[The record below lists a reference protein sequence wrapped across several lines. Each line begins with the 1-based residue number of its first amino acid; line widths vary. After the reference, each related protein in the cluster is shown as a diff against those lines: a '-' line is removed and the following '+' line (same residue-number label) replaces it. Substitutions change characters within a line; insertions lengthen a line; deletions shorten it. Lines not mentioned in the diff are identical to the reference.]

1 MKLIRYTKDEVPH
14 YGLLEGDRIAR
25 LSGGPYERHPAGVYD
40 EAAGVTLLA
49 PIEPARIVGVGFN
62 YRSHILETGRALPE
76 IPCLFMKPPT
86 AAIGPA
92 APILYPRSETD
103 LIVHYEGELAVVV
116 GRKARY
122 LTPDDALAAVLGYT
136 CANDVSER
144 ISQRKEMAMGCLL
157 VSKGWD
163 TFCPLGPAIVS
174 GIDPTDA
181 HVTTRVNGEV
191 KQSGS
196 TSDLLFT
203 VVDLLVYLSR
213 SFTLLPGDVILTG
226 SPAGVGPLRPGDVV
240 EVEIE
245 GIGVLTNPVELEPA
259 FTS

>member
-1 MKLIRYTKDEVPH
+1 MKLIRYTKDDVPH
-14 YGLLEGDRIAR
+14 YGLIEGDRIAR
-25 LSGGPYERHPAGVYD
+25 LADGPYERRPAGVYD
-40 EAAGVTLLA
+40 DPAGTKPLA
-49 PIEPARIVGVGFN
+49 PIEPARIIGVGFN
-62 YRSHILETGRALPE
+62 YKSHILETGRALPE

-86 AAIGPA
+86 AAVGPGA
-92 APILYPRSETD
+92 AILYPRSDTD

-122 LTPDDALAAVLGYT
+122 LTADNALEAVLGYT

-144 ISQRKEMAMGCLL
+144 VSQRKEMAMGCLL
-157 VSKGWD
+157 VSKGCD

-174 GIDPTDA
+174 DIDATNA
-181 HVTTRVNGEV
+181 RLATRVNGEV
-191 KQSGS
+191 RQSGS

-203 VVDLLVYLSR
+203 VADLLVYLSR

-226 SPAGVGPLRPGDVV
+226 SPAGVGPLQPGDVV

-245 GIGVLTNPVELEPA
+245 GIGVLTNPVELEPTFA
-259 FTS
+259 S

>member
-1 MKLIRYTKDEVPH
+1 MKLIRYSKDGVPH

-25 LSGGPYERHPAGVYD
+25 LAGGPYEGRPAGVYD
-40 EAAGVTLLA
+40 DPATTTPLA
-49 PIEPARIVGVGFN
+49 PIEPARIVGAGFN
-62 YRSHILETGRALPE
+62 YKSHILETGRALPE
-76 IPCLFMKPPT
+76 VPCLFMKPPT
-86 AAIGPA
+86 AAIGPDA
-92 APILYPRSETD
+92 AILYPRSETD

-116 GRKARY
+116 GRKARH
-122 LTPDDALAAVLGYT
+122 LSPDTALEAVLGYT

-144 ISQRKEMAMGCLL
+144 VSQRKEMAMGCLL

-174 GIDPTDA
+174 DIDPA
-181 HVTTRVNGEV
+181 NASLTTRVNGAV

-226 SPAGVGPLRPGDVV
+226 SPAGVGPLRPGDTV

-245 GIGVLTNPVELEPA
+245 GIGVLANPVELEPA
-259 FTS
+259 FAG